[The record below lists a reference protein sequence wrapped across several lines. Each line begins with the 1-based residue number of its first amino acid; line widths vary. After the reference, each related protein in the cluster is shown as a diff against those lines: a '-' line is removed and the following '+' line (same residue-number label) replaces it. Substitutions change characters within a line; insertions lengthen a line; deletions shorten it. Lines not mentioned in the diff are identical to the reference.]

1 MFFSEFDLD
10 IRYITEFSCDYMSGG
25 LKGFSDV
32 VWTVKSYIEDSH
44 ITFTYNSLDGEQG
57 KTWTIIKNDWM

>member
-1 MFFSEFDLD
+1 
-10 IRYITEFSCDYMSGG
+10 MSGG